1 MAQTTK
7 TKQKFQGV
15 QYLVD
20 PNTGEAI
27 PFAVSSVE
35 DRDFNFTKTW
45 MRNLIT
51 ALDDIT
57 NKKMTLAFWII
68 DHLDKENKLTYTQ
81 RQMAEMTGI
90 SLDTVHTTMKLLQEG
105 EVPFLKRKN
114 QGCYIVNPDVMSK
127 GSHNARMGILYDY
140 SQAAYEDSKRR
151 ASSNEPS
158 EDDDTE

>member
-7 TKQKFQGV
+7 KKQKFQGV

-114 QGCYIVNPDVMSK
+114 QGCYIVNPDVMFK
-127 GSHNARMGILYDY
+127 GSHN
-140 SQAAYEDSKRR
+140 
-151 ASSNEPS
+151 P
-158 EDDDTE
+158 